1 MVLFRIWKKLAR
13 PQAIEKRKKYRYA
26 LPPLISGHLEIKLP
40 KDETLMLRVMNLN
53 DEAIAGE
60 YDPEFDV
67 PILEMA
73 GIPAALTLGDFQL
86 SLEVGLLRYS
96 RGFMVFRYIDLNAED
111 VLKLRN
117 FFPVILGESLEKKD
131 VSKKTCDWIHG
142 MNYTDIFIQRDEA
155 EAARILSLTFVSED
169 IYFYWNCES
178 GRKTGSVKREIY
190 SEGFG
195 FAKRKQNPVVLDTQP
210 DPQKIKRL
218 SQIIENSSLSPT
230 LNDEVLSILRAV

>member
-1 MVLFRIWKKLAR
+1 MVLFRAWKKLAR

-60 YDPEFDV
+60 YDAEFDV

-73 GIPAALTLGDFQL
+73 GLPAALTLDDFQL
-86 SLEVGLLRYS
+86 SLEVDLLRYS
-96 RGFMVFRYIDLNAED
+96 RGFMVFRYVDLDGED

-117 FFPVILGESLEKKD
+117 FFLVILGKSLEERD
-131 VSKKTCDWIHG
+131 VDQKTCDWIHG
-142 MNYTDIFIQRDEA
+142 MNYTDIFIQREEA
-155 EAARILSLTFVSED
+155 QAARILSLTYVSED
-169 IYFYWNCES
+169 IYFYWNREG

-190 SEGFG
+190 SEGLG
-195 FAKRKQNPVVLDTQP
+195 FAKRKQNPVILDTQP
-210 DPQKIKRL
+210 DPQKIEHL

-230 LNDEVLSILRAV
+230 LNDEVVSILRTV